1 MSWNNL
7 DIIDEYKDTTTGEL
21 VIRGYREYQFMA
33 GEEASDI
40 HEIRIPLSVINNL
53 KQQGFNRKTIDFGWI
68 KFYNAVTT
76 LIIDISIGFDE
87 NCKPIYQGNVYIA
100 ETEVDRKR
108 LYTVNTPSLRDA
120 VEESCNFVKEET
132 TNQMQSLLKSI
143 DEDIETFKLV

>member
-7 DIIDEYKDTTTGEL
+7 DIIGEYKDTTTGEL
-21 VIRGYREYQFMA
+21 VVRGYREYQFTA

-40 HEIRIPLSVINNL
+40 NEIRIPLSVINNL

-76 LIIDISIGFDE
+76 LIVDISVGFDE
-87 NCKPIYQGNVYIA
+87 NRKPIYQGNVFAA

-108 LYTVNTPSLRDA
+108 LYTVNTPSLCDA
-120 VEESCNFVKEET
+120 VEESCSFVKEET
-132 TNQMQSLLKSI
+132 TKQMQSLLKSI
-143 DEDIETFKLV
+143 DEDVETFKLV

>member
-1 MSWNNL
+1 MSWNSL
-7 DIIDEYKDTTTGEL
+7 DIIGEYKDTTTGEL
-21 VIRGYREYQFMA
+21 VVRGYREYQFTA

-40 HEIRIPLSVINNL
+40 NEIRIPLSVINNL
-53 KQQGFNRKTIDFGWI
+53 EQQGFNRKTIDFGWI

-87 NCKPIYQGNVYIA
+87 NRKPIYQGKVFVA

-108 LYTVNTPSLRDA
+108 LYMVNTPSLRDA
-120 VEESCNFVKEET
+120 VEESCKFVKEET

>member
-1 MSWNNL
+1 MSWNHL
-7 DIIDEYKDTTTGEL
+7 DIIGEYKDTTTGEL
-21 VIRGYREYQFMA
+21 VVRGYREYQFMA
-33 GEEASDI
+33 GEEASDT

-76 LIIDISIGFDE
+76 LIIDIGVGFDE
-87 NCKPIYQGNVYIA
+87 NRKPIYQGNVFAA

-120 VEESCNFVKEET
+120 VEESCKFVKEET
-132 TNQMQSLLKSI
+132 TNQLQSLLKSI
-143 DEDIETFKLV
+143 DEDIETFKSV